1 MYQMQL
7 ECKKRLVRQYKDKP
21 EYSTPPTY
29 TISKEI
35 DAIVSEIAALIG
47 HLLKGLGIFLG
58 RKAKAEGTPKA
69 IQFSHWLKDRK
80 IK

>member
-1 MYQMQL
+1 MQL
-7 ECKKRLVRQYKDKP
+7 ECKKDLVRQYKDKP

-69 IQFSHWLKDRK
+69 IQFSHWLKNRK